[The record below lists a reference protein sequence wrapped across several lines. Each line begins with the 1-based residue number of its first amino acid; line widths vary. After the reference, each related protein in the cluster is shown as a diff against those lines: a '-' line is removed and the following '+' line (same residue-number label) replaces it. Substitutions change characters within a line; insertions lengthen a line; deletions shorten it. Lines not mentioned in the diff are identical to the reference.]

1 VDRGG
6 FTLLEVVL
14 ATALL
19 AVGVLAL
26 ASTARPVARLVDGGG
41 AQSQVAAAAAARLE
55 VLRATGCGDL
65 RDGDTVV
72 AGRYRLHW
80 TVGADGPLRPVTVF
94 ATYPWAGADRLERFD
109 TSVAC
114 SP

>member
-1 VDRGG
+1 VDRDG

-26 ASTARPVARLVDGGG
+26 ASTARPVARRVDGGA
-41 AQSQVAAAAAARLE
+41 AQSLVAAAAAARLE
-55 VLRATGCGDL
+55 VLRAADCADL
-65 RDGDTVV
+65 GDGDTVV

-94 ATYPWAGADRLERFD
+94 ATYRWAGADRIERFD
-109 TSVAC
+109 TSIGC